1 MEEACQNPSTSIL
14 SARGILALTDKRLLP
29 RSAHVFC
36 CQYPEA
42 EAKKWLEAQLGSMLD
57 NTRGSIERWV
67 DSLTG
72 VDQNPVAAIRLA
84 TEQLETALNRL
95 QLAPIA
101 DA

>member
-1 MEEACQNPSTSIL
+1 
-14 SARGILALTDKRLLP
+14 
-29 RSAHVFC
+29 
-36 CQYPEA
+36 
-42 EAKKWLEAQLGSMLD
+42 MLD
-57 NTRGSIERWV
+57 NTRGAIERWV

-101 DA
+101 DARFDPNALQDCAERVARIADRSPAFYRSTPRPLIRPRLM